1 MRLALP
7 PKLQSHT
14 KRFRLTETER
24 RILLISHAVKPQHES
39 VLEQAI
45 ALLSD
50 HGLTPVVTEDQ
61 IGRTAL
67 LSASEFNSENVIEA
81 ALVLGGDGSILR
93 AAELLRG
100 QSTPILGVN
109 LGHVGFMAEAE
120 REDLQTAVAALAAQ
134 NYEIRDRLTLDV
146 TVTQQGEV
154 AYRGW
159 ALNEVTVEKSA
170 REQMLEVT
178 LEVGTRPLSSFGC
191 DGVLFSTPTG
201 STAYSFSAGGPIV
214 WPDVAALLAVPLSAH
229 SLFARPLVVGPDT
242 ELAVEISATSAGSGV
257 VWCDGRRTFSLDV
270 GARVEVRQ
278 SATPVHMVILNDE
291 AFTDRLVRKFKLPVT
306 GWRGHRD

>member
-1 MRLALP
+1 M
-7 PKLQSHT
+7 
-14 KRFRLTETER
+14 TETER
-24 RILLISHAVKPQHES
+24 RVLLISHAVKPQHEP
-39 VLEQAI
+39 VLEQAVS
-45 ALLSD
+45 LLSQY
-50 HGLTPVVTEDQ
+50 GLVPVVTEDQ
-61 IGRTAL
+61 TERAAL
-67 LSASEFNSENVIEA
+67 SQIAEFNQQTAIEA

-100 QSTPILGVN
+100 QATPILGVN

-120 REDLQTAVAALAAQ
+120 REDLEVAIACLAER
-134 NYEIRDRLTLDV
+134 NYEIRKRLTLDV

-178 LEVGTRPLSSFGC
+178 LEVGGRPLSSFGC

-242 ELAVEISATSAGSGV
+242 ELAVEVSATRAGSGV
-257 VWCDGRRTFSLDV
+257 VWCDGRRTFSLAA

-278 SATPVHMVILNDE
+278 SITPVQMVILNNE
-291 AFTDRLVRKFKLPVT
+291 AFTDRLVRKFQLPVK

>member
-1 MRLALP
+1 M
-7 PKLQSHT
+7 
-14 KRFRLTETER
+14 TETER
-24 RILLISHAVKPQHES
+24 RVLLISHAVKPQHEP
-39 VLEQAI
+39 VLEQAVS
-45 ALLSD
+45 LLSQY
-50 HGLTPVVTEDQ
+50 GLVPVVTEDQ
-61 IGRTAL
+61 TERAAL
-67 LSASEFNSENVIEA
+67 SQIAEFNQQTAIEA

-100 QSTPILGVN
+100 QATPILGVN

-120 REDLQTAVAALAAQ
+120 REDLEVAIACLAER
-134 NYEIRDRLTLDV
+134 NYEIRKRLTLDV

-178 LEVGTRPLSSFGC
+178 LEVGGRPLSSFGC

-242 ELAVEISATSAGSGV
+242 ELAVEVSATGAGSGV
-257 VWCDGRRTFSLDV
+257 VWCDGRRTFSLAA

-278 SATPVHMVILNDE
+278 SITPVQMVILNNE
-291 AFTDRLVRKFKLPVT
+291 AFTDRLVRKFQLPVK